1 MKLENKNRWACALE
15 RFALPSDEVPVGIH
29 APIHLLAP
37 YANFSA
43 SCAALFFCW
52 RDRDLRSTT
61 ANFSASCAPAPG
73 AHDVPPAHFPRA
85 AAVNYFLIINGSPP
99 DHLRYMLV
107 LANEMFNSPH
117 AAQGPEDDLSPT
129 TLPIQAIYGCGV
141 LVGSEAG
148 HLGADATHA
157 HTHLD
162 LEIPQRKI

>member
-1 MKLENKNRWACALE
+1 VKLENKNRWACALE

-99 DHLRYMLV
+99 DHLRYTSEDRNDDFDTV
-107 LANEMFNSPH
+107 HRNH
-117 AAQGPEDDLSPT
+117 AFDNDFDLDMHEP
-129 TLPIQAIYGCGV
+129 G
-141 LVGSEAG
+141 
-148 HLGADATHA
+148 D
-157 HTHLD
+157 
-162 LEIPQRKI
+162 

>member
-37 YANFSA
+37 Y
-43 SCAALFFCW
+43 
-52 RDRDLRSTT
+52 